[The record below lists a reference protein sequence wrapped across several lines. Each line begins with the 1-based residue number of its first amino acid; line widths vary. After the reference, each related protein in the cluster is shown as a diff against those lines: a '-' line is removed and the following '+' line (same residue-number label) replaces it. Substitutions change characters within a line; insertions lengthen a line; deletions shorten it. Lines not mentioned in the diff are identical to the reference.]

1 MNVMMIPMMI
11 PMTIDN
17 TIRIDCNNNDND
29 KRSEYEAGVC
39 DSRKRKQSKT
49 MMIPYYEYCVSRIQ

>member
-1 MNVMMIPMMI
+1 MNVMMTTMMT
-11 PMTIDN
+11 MTLVDN
-17 TIRIDCNNNDND
+17 TIRIDCNDND
-29 KRSEYEAGVC
+29 KRSKYEAGVC